1 VTLFG
6 THLDGMAIGSIGM
19 LLVALAG
26 FAMNYRGQRGYARW
40 FKQWEAERKARRDAE
55 LALGLIL
62 TPAFASFLGRLPTPG
77 VAACRSAACPTIR
90 P

>member
-1 VTLFG
+1 MTLFG

-26 FAMNYRGQRGYARW
+26 FGMNYRSERGYGQW

-55 LALGLIL
+55 LARENGDEP
-62 TPAFASFLGRLPTPG
+62 PADQPPRGPWG
-77 VAACRSAACPTIR
+77 
-90 P
+90 